1 MSCIVYQTDRNGNKY
16 AYEST
21 SYWDKEKN
29 QPRSRRK
36 YIGKVDPETG
46 EIIPSKKTR
55 TLVRS
60 GECVAQ
66 PPLSSD
72 DALLRLYDEIRRK
85 DEQIRSLRNEKKQL
99 EDRCSKMAEI
109 FRKISS
115 IAGDAAD
122 V

>member
-1 MSCIVYQTDRNGNKY
+1 MSCIVYQTDRRGNRY

-21 SYWDKEKN
+21 SYWDKEKG
-29 QPRSRRK
+29 QPRSKRK

-55 TLVRS
+55 TLVQS
-60 GECVAQ
+60 GEGPVQ
-66 PPLSSD
+66 PPLGGD

-85 DEQIRSLRNEKKQL
+85 DEQIASLRNEKKQL
-99 EDRCSKMAEI
+99 EDRCSKMAEV

-115 IAGDAAD
+115 IAGEAAD